1 MKRKNIAI
9 LLAAAMV
16 CTSAGPVW
24 GTEEAY
30 TDDASLFEET
40 SNNISD
46 SISDDMFQDVT
57 DESLDNTDA
66 SDEAE
71 NADFQDVASAD
82 STDLDTPIDIAHESS
97 VETDVFGADADD
109 VSLFSDGDS
118 SLKDEDVTASTS
130 IQAAFDIDTGILTL
144 SGTGS
149 TGDFSQNVRPSW
161 DCYRDQATQI
171 QITSG
176 ITQIGSA
183 AFYGFSKVT
192 SVSLPDTL
200 EGISDGAFAECTSLT
215 SVSLPDSVSRIGNF
229 AFQATQITSL
239 TLPASLTTLSDKMLF
254 GCEWLQ
260 ELLVSPE
267 NPSYL
272 SVDGVVFTKD
282 MTTLCL
288 YPPARSAQS
297 YKVPDSVKTIGVYA
311 FYAAN
316 LQTVDLSQVSRLGL
330 ASFYKSRLTSIRI
343 PDTVTEMGT
352 SAFSSCGQLAD
363 VTIGNG
369 LTQIPTQCFQYCG
382 SLSSI
387 IFGTGI
393 REFGNNSFSYCNSLE
408 RIQIPEGVTLIPNGC
423 FGQSASLKEVVFPS
437 SLKEIRY
444 QAFMG
449 CPSLNQITLPEALIS
464 IGRYAFYNTGITSVV
479 LPYASVTVGD
489 HAFPDTASVSI
500 RPDTRVNPADEL
512 LKTAS
517 RVPINITYDYES
529 ASQLVAL
536 VNQQRS
542 AKGLSPLT
550 MDTALLDAAM
560 KRAGELSV
568 LYSHTRPIGVSGL
581 TACLD
586 ASYESISAGQGTASE
601 ALAVWMNGDDQAG
614 IFNADYTAA
623 GVGAITAGGVSYW
636 VLLYGKQVTTPA
648 DMNAYTSSTVS
659 AEIPFISSSGIP
671 FKFYATGNMKLGL
684 SERKEVEFFIDNGF
698 SHVQISP
705 SALTFASA
713 SPSVCRVSSS
723 GILTPKRAGKARI
736 TITLK
741 GDSQVTTALTVT
753 VDSRLRTPKIHTVKA
768 TSSRSLRIMWDK
780 IPGAASYTLYYKEGN
795 AKSWKVLQK
804 GIKRNG
810 YNHRYLTPG
819 TTYTYTVRAVSKTG
833 TSRYDSKGKKG
844 IPKAIAP
851 ALKKVSSLSANR
863 NLISW
868 KKVADADGYRIY
880 IKKGKRWKLLG
891 STDASTTSFIHI
903 SSRSFPVAPGKI
915 NTYTVRAFT
924 NTGNRQVLGSYLT
937 SGITAATPL
946 PRVTLRIP
954 KSVSQGIRLSWKRCS
969 GATGYVI
976 YRYENKGWKKAGVS
990 RSLTYTDTKAVKGST
1005 YRYRVRAY
1013 SRSGQNVVYGRSS
1026 STKSIKHI

>member
-1 MKRKNIAI
+1 MKRKTIAI

-16 CTSAGPVW
+16 CTSAGSVW
-24 GTEEAY
+24 GTEEVF
-30 TDDASLFEET
+30 TNDTRLFEEA
-40 SNNISD
+40 SDNDFNNVSDESSD
-46 SISDDMFQDVT
+46 SGEASGDVTDIVSESMGTPVDVTAEDMDIPVDVT
-57 DESLDNTDA
+57 DESSADVDTF
-66 SDEAE
+66 EAE
-71 NADFQDVASAD
+71 
-82 STDLDTPIDIAHESS
+82 
-97 VETDVFGADADD
+97 ADD
-109 VSLFSDGDS
+109 FSLFSDGELD
-118 SLKDEDVTASTS
+118 LQEADTPADTG
-130 IQAAFDIDTGILTL
+130 IQAAFDADTGILTL

-149 TGDFSQNVRPSW
+149 TGDFSQSVRPAW
-161 DCYRDQATQI
+161 DSYRDQATQI
-171 QITSG
+171 QISSG

-200 EGISDGAFAECTSLT
+200 ETISDGAFAECTSLT
-215 SVSLPDSVSRIGNF
+215 SVSLPDSVSRIGDF

-254 GCEWLQ
+254 GCEWLR
-260 ELLVSPE
+260 ELLVSPD
-267 NPSYL
+267 NPSYQ

-288 YPPARSAQS
+288 YPPARSGSS
-297 YKVPDSVKTIGVYA
+297 YRVPDQVKTIGIYA

-316 LQTVDLSQVSRLGL
+316 LQTVDLNQVSNLGL
-330 ASFYKSRLTSIRI
+330 ASFYKSHLTSITI
-343 PDTVTEMGT
+343 PDSVTEMGT
-352 SAFSSCGQLAD
+352 SVFSSCGQLAY
-363 VTIGNG
+363 VTVGNG
-369 LTQIPTQCFQYCG
+369 LTQIPTQGFQYCSSLVSITFG
-382 SLSSI
+382 S
-387 IFGTGI
+387 GI

-408 RIQIPEGVTLIPNGC
+408 RIQIPEGVSVIPNGC

-437 SLKEIRY
+437 TLKEIRY

-449 CPSLNQITLPEALIS
+449 CPSLTQVTFPDSLIS

-479 LPYASVTVGD
+479 LPYASVAVGD

-517 RVPINITYDYES
+517 QIPVNVTYDYES
-529 ASQLVAL
+529 ASQMVAL
-536 VNQQRS
+536 VNQQRTTR
-542 AKGLSPLT
+542 GLSSLT
-550 MDTALLDAAM
+550 MDKTLLEAAM
-560 KRAGELSV
+560 NRASELSLV
-568 LYSHTRPIGVSGL
+568 YSHTRPIGISGL

-601 ALAVWMNGDDQAG
+601 ALAVWMNGEDQAG
-614 IFNADYTAA
+614 LFDADYTAA

-636 VLLYGKQVTTPA
+636 VILYGKQVTSPA
-648 DMNAYTSSTVS
+648 DMNAYTSSS
-659 AEIPFISSSGIP
+659 AAAEIPFVSSQGIP

-684 SERKEVEFFIDNGF
+684 SEKKEVEFFIDNGF

-705 SALTFASA
+705 SALTFTSA

-723 GILTPKRAGKARI
+723 GILTPKRAGKA
-736 TITLK
+736 TITVALK
-741 GDSQVTTALTVT
+741 SNSQVKASLTVT

-780 IPGAASYTLYYKEGN
+780 IPGATSYTLYYKEGK
-795 AKSWKVLQK
+795 AKTWKVLQK
-804 GIKRNG
+804 GITRNG

-819 TTYTYTVRAVSKTG
+819 TTYTYTVRAVSKAG
-833 TSRYDSKGKKG
+833 TSRYDTKGQKG
-844 IPKAIAP
+844 IPAAIAP
-851 ALKKVSSLSANR
+851 SLKKVSSLSTNR

-880 IKKGKRWKLLG
+880 IKKGKSWKLLG
-891 STDASTTSFIHI
+891 STDSKTTSFIHK

-924 NTGNRQVLGSYLT
+924 NTGGRQVLGSYLT

-946 PRVTLRIP
+946 SQVTLR
-954 KSVSQGIRLSWKRCS
+954 SVKAVSLGVRLTWKKCT

-976 YRYENKGWKKAGVS
+976 YRYEKGSWIKAGVS
-990 RSLTYTDTKAVKGST
+990 HSLTYTDTKAVKGT
-1005 YRYRVRAY
+1005 AYRYRVCAY
-1013 SRSGQNVVYGRSS
+1013 SRSGKNVVYGRNSKI
-1026 STKSIKHI
+1026 KSIYF